1 MYCNFGSKR
10 NVVERH
16 STPDEAGAVFW
27 QGKARADAGSYLQN
41 VLALVDRH
49 VREKGRKRRKRTLAN
64 AGRAKRAR
72 LRLGRNFVDSSIP
85 RGSTEPTS
93 GGRVCQ
99 PGLSVANFFAN
110 CRSASPSKFFPPH
123 WRGPLARGSSARRPM
138 PHTGSIGL
146 ASANRLLPVL
156 KR

>member
-1 MYCNFGSKR
+1 MYCNVGSKR

-110 CRSASPSKFFPPH
+110 CRKRLTEKIFPSPLAWAFGSGIIRPCLLYTSPSPRDLSTSRMP
-123 WRGPLARGSSARRPM
+123 SSA
-138 PHTGSIGL
+138 
-146 ASANRLLPVL
+146 
-156 KR
+156 